1 MIIKLRSQLHLGLL
15 ALFLLWLQF
24 PFPQC
29 EARQLKDDRIVFPGE
44 AKTKSME
51 TPKTNPVP
59 IRNETKQQEVGVQ
72 RKPSE
77 SKNETIKESTE
88 QSTKDALENSTEQFR
103 IATSESSLVTTESKK
118 MMPTKVEF
126 GPRITLDSLPVCGE
140 GLKLSGNHCRKEA

>member
-1 MIIKLRSQLHLGLL
+1 MIIKLRSQLHLVLL

-44 AKTKSME
+44 VKTKSME

-59 IRNETKQQEVGVQ
+59 IRNETKQQEVEIQG
-72 RKPSE
+72 KPSE
-77 SKNETIKESTE
+77 SKNETIKDSTE
-88 QSTKDALENSTEQFR
+88 QTTKDALENSTEQFM
-103 IATSESSLVTTESKK
+103 IATSESSLVTESKK